1 VTAARWLPLLG
12 LTVLAGLFAY
22 FNAGQRVAIG
32 IGITT
37 FYRVPLVP
45 VVFTAFVL
53 GMLTMFLVGLRHDR
67 HMRRLLREREDAAR
81 ERRAPEPPVT
91 SW

>member
-1 VTAARWLPLLG
+1 MRAGLWLPLLG
-12 LTVLAGLFAY
+12 LTLVAGLFAF

-32 IGITT
+32 LGFTT

-53 GMLTMFLVGLRHDR
+53 GMITMFVVGLRHDR
-67 HMRRLLREREDAAR
+67 HMRQLLREREEAER
-81 ERRAPEPPVT
+81 QRRAPEPPVT
-91 SW
+91 FG